1 MCFLFVFS
9 LSKSRKRFSTN
20 EFYMVRIDNQNRYGY
35 LPLSFSD
42 MMRLIISNGAVWLY
56 FYKIACL
63 FAIPWPSG
71 TKNSTEQIQY
81 YFFFFFSPPKTL
93 FCSPENNQMNGF
105 SHSIFP
111 PFLYVC
117 GSDFNFCFLLLW
129 TSSFVRG
136 LFPEVLSSNT
146 KTRPTTAG
154 SKIKSQANQLVEA
167 LMKCTPHYIR

>member
-1 MCFLFVFS
+1 
-9 LSKSRKRFSTN
+9 
-20 EFYMVRIDNQNRYGY
+20 
-35 LPLSFSD
+35 
-42 MMRLIISNGAVWLY
+42 
-56 FYKIACL
+56 
-63 FAIPWPSG
+63 
-71 TKNSTEQIQY
+71 
-81 YFFFFFSPPKTL
+81 
-93 FCSPENNQMNGF
+93 MNGF

-111 PFLYVC
+111 PFVYVC
-117 GSDFNFCFLLLW
+117 GSDLNFCFLLLW